1 MGVLFAFILG
11 MLAFRV
17 FLKLVFV
24 FALFACD
31 RDIALNP
38 TQQGQLNTLGAL
50 TVLQVT
56 GANPSSGNHI
66 IDEVAGVARRSGVDT
81 VFVTLSKVISGN
93 RVEVHVYY
101 SPTTGAVSQIS
112 YSWIVGGNLY
122 GAFSNSPSGVSVD
135 LANKKI
141 NMQNSVLNS
150 GLPTTATLN
159 GQFYF
164 VGP

>member
-1 MGVLFAFILG
+1 
-11 MLAFRV
+11 MLAIRV
-17 FLKLVFV
+17 FLKLIFV

-31 RDIALNP
+31 RNISLTP
-38 TQQGQLNTLGAL
+38 TQQGQMNTLGAL

-56 GANPSSGNHI
+56 AANPSSGNNI
-66 IDEVAGVARRSGVDT
+66 IDEVAGLARRSGPDT
-81 VFVTLSKVISGN
+81 VFVTLSKVIAGN
-93 RVEVHVYY
+93 RVDVHVYF
-101 SPTTGAVSQIS
+101 SASTGAVSQLS

-122 GAFSNSPSGVSVD
+122 GAFSNSPSGITVD

-141 NMQNSVLNS
+141 NILNSVLNS